1 MIWLTKAQRR
11 AVWELYMRNKDGS
24 TSYREFRRRVI
35 PGISWKKNA
44 IHPPHDS
51 RRWSGSYVMVGW
63 CGMYGGIEL
72 DGHRH
77 T

>member
-24 TSYREFRRRVI
+24 TSYRAFRRRVVA
-35 PGISWKKNA
+35 GISWKKNE
-44 IHPPHDS
+44 P
-51 RRWSGSYVMVGW
+51 GSYVMVGW
-63 CGMYGGIEL
+63 CGMYVGIEL